1 MSRSGGKSGKPS
13 RPIAPDEAELWS
25 RVAQTVEKVKKK
37 PRVPSH
43 ADELPAPPPVSPSS
57 TPAAAKEKKHRH
69 ASRAPAPPA
78 PPPPPPPRVA
88 PLAELDRRTV
98 RQIAGGKAPID
109 ARLDLHGMRQS
120 DARVE
125 LRAFLRAAQGRGCR
139 TVLVITGKG
148 GAAAERDPLAGALG
162 RSQRGV
168 LRHAVPQ
175 WLQEPDMREVVLS
188 FTTAGV
194 RHGGEGALYVQLRK
208 PRGT

>member
-1 MSRSGGKSGKPS
+1 MSRGGGKSGKPT

-25 RVAQTVEKVKKK
+25 RVAQSVEKVKKK

-43 ADELPAPPPVSPSS
+43 VDELPSAPVASQSAPPP
-57 TPAAAKEKKHRH
+57 AKEKKDR
-69 ASRAPAPPA
+69 PAPRPA
-78 PPPPPPPRVA
+78 GAPTPPPRPPRVA
-88 PLAELDRRTV
+88 PLAEVDRRTA
-98 RQIAGGKAPID
+98 RQIAGGKMPID

-120 DARVE
+120 DARVD
-125 LRAFLRAAQGRGCR
+125 LRAFLRAAQARGCR

-148 GAAAERDPLAGALG
+148 GPAAERDPLAGALG
-162 RSQRGV
+162 KPQRGV

-208 PRGT
+208 PRGS

>member
-1 MSRSGGKSGKPS
+1 MSRGGGKSGKPT

-25 RVAQTVEKVKKK
+25 RVAQSVEKVKKK

-43 ADELPAPPPVSPSS
+43 VDELP
-57 TPAAAKEKKHRH
+57 PAAGTSQSAHPPAKEKKHRPVPQP
-69 ASRAPAPPA
+69 AGAPT
-78 PPPPPPPRVA
+78 PPPRPPRVA
-88 PLAELDRRTV
+88 SLAEVDRRTA
-98 RQIAGGKAPID
+98 RQIAGGKMPID

-120 DARVE
+120 DARVD
-125 LRAFLRAAQGRGCR
+125 LRAFLRAAQARGCR

-148 GAAAERDPLAGALG
+148 GPAAERDPLAGALG
-162 RSQRGV
+162 KPQRGV

-188 FTTAGV
+188 FTTASV

-208 PRGT
+208 PRGS